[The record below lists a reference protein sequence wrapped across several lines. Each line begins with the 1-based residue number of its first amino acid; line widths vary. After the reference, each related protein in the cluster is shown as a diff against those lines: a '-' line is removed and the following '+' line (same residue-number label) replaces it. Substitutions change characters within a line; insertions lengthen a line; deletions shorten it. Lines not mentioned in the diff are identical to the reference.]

1 MLELIASLVLALTMS
16 VASQPAE
23 ATVDNG
29 MDASCPAPINP
40 DEVVGEL
47 VPEPCES
54 QDKPP
59 VVRQRSP
66 RR

>member
-1 MLELIASLVLALTMS
+1 MLELIASIVLALTMS

-23 ATVDNG
+23 ATVDNST
-29 MDASCPAPINP
+29 DAACPAPINP

-47 VPEPCES
+47 APPPCES

-59 VVRQRSP
+59 IVRQRSP